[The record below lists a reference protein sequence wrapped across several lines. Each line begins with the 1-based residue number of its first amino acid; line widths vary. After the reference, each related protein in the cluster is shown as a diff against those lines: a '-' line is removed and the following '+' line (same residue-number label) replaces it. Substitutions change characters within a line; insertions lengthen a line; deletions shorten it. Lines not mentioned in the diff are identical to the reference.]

1 MYFIALP
8 HTFQAK
14 KSWYGFRGLIQWQK
28 KSSIK
33 IGISVLVLT
42 LNFSS
47 SIISLI
53 MEFSVQLVQFSK
65 KLRTEFDSK
74 YAWLMMNKI

>member
-14 KSWYGFRGLIQWQK
+14 KSWYGFRGLNNGKKEFIQDWNF
-28 KSSIK
+28 SFSID
-33 IGISVLVLT
+33 II
-42 LNFSS
+42 NFSS

-65 KLRTEFDSK
+65 KLRTEFDS
-74 YAWLMMNKI
+74 M